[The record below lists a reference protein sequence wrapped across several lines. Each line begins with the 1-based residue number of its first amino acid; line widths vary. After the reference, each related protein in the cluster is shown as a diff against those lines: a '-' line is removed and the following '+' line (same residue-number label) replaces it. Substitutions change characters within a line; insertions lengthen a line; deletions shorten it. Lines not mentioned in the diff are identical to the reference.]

1 VIKIKGNTEIMDL
14 GNIWPPK
21 AAKEVRKKIKK

>member
-1 VIKIKGNTEIMDL
+1 VIKIKGNKEIVDF

-21 AAKEVRKKIKK
+21 AAKEMRKKENS